1 MPYQPR
7 YLTKEDVEALYRLKL
22 RQMEARVLETHLDL
36 VCCPEGPPEHAVAGH
51 QQYRAGLLALE
62 AEYGAAQL
70 APEEE
75 KRDAAADPG
84 R

>member
-7 YLTKEDVEALYRLKL
+7 YLTQEDVETVYRNKL
-22 RQMEARVLETHLDL
+22 RQMEAQVLETHLNL
-36 VCCPEGPPEHAVAGH
+36 VCCPEGPPESAVLTH
-51 QQYRAGLLALE
+51 QQYRLGLLALE

-75 KRDAAADPG
+75 KSDAAADSG
-84 R
+84 N